1 MFSISKGVIQT
12 SFFICI
18 VAIEYL
24 ATTTISIP
32 VVENSWDK
40 LNHFIAFFVLY
51 ILLSLSYPR
60 FLTTLGKVVV
70 LLLFAIQIEIIQY
83 FIPNRY
89 FSFLDIVADGI
100 GILIGIVFYKWLI
113 NSRLISYFITL
124 SGK

>member
-1 MFSISKGVIQT
+1 MSKGVIQT

-51 ILLSLSYPR
+51 ILFSLSYPR

>member
-1 MFSISKGVIQT
+1 MISLLSKI

-51 ILLSLSYPR
+51 TLLSLGYKE
-60 FLTTLGKVVV
+60 LTLKIKTI
-70 LLLFAIQIEIIQY
+70 LLLIFAIQIEIVQY

-89 FSFLDIVADGI
+89 F
-100 GILIGIVFYKWLI
+100 
-113 NSRLISYFITL
+113 
-124 SGK
+124 